1 MSISLYDASVA
12 SYLQIVPAVS
22 AVMNKAAEHFT
33 AQGTDLDQLLET
45 RLHPDMLPLRF
56 QLLSVAHHSIDVIDA
71 IHSGVFGPG
80 GYDATVSFADVQ
92 ERLETA
98 RKDLAALDVDEV
110 NQLSGRPVA
119 FIMGDLNLPFTAENF
134 VLSFSLPNLYFH
146 AATAYDIFRQQGL
159 PLGKKDFLGKLRITR
174 QQKG

>member
-22 AVMNKAAEHFT
+22 AMLNKAAEHFT
-33 AQGTDLDQLLET
+33 AKGENLDQLLET

-71 IHSGVFGPG
+71 IRGGVFGPG
-80 GYDATVSFADVQ
+80 GYDATLSFTAVQ
-92 ERLETA
+92 QRLETA
-98 RKDLAALDVDEV
+98 AKDLAALDADEV
-110 NQLSGRPVA
+110 NKLSGAPMA
-119 FIMGDLNLPFTAENF
+119 FVMGDLNLPFTAENF

-146 AATAYDIFRQQGL
+146 AATAYDILRHQGL
-159 PLGKKDFLGKLRITR
+159 PLGKKDFLGKLRIIR
-174 QQKG
+174 QSRG